1 MPNLQE
7 LLPFFQTLFQEWY
20 LFTLRNIPYALT
32 LALSVWLLTAIAYSF
47 SIAWLKRRGA
57 IETRARTAAETALA
71 EAQQQ
76 LLSLKEELTATTA
89 KLEQATQLTEVKIH
103 RANDLEQK
111 LLNSNKQLV
120 AGFST
125 LVSAF
130 EIIENLPTHA
140 TVDYEMLWQR
150 CNGIIERIAE
160 RFRGEQ
166 QAKARLQLDVQV
178 EKSKLADKESLI
190 NSLQT
195 RLDSQTEQ
203 LAEFDRLQA
212 EQQGLRSE
220 LDSIQQQLNLA
231 RDKNRT
237 DSARIAELEAKA
249 TSSPSQ
255 PQAAVAEKSFHAEP
269 AIVRA
274 ETIKDAEPVPATI
287 IAKPAEVKPAPAVEA
302 PQALEASNPIEPV
315 EQIKQVKNT
324 AVAPTPVAQGKG
336 KGKWKGMFGN
346 AMQQFSK
353 LDEKFGGPKT
363 PLAEPEPI
371 ENPQQELENP
381 TFGQQASE
389 VDRRN
394 DDSVAASEEKPSS
407 AMAGKLSG
415 LFATK
420 KKPSV
425 QETPQAAESGEEGV
439 KPAATEPAVAE
450 TKPTGK
456 LGGLLGKFKKG

>member
-57 IETRARTAAETALA
+57 IEARARVAAETALA

-76 LLSLKEELTATTA
+76 LVSLKEELAATAV

-130 EIIENLPTHA
+130 EIIENLPTQA
-140 TVDYEMLWQR
+140 TVDSEMLWQR

-178 EKSKLADKESLI
+178 EKSKLADKDSLI

-203 LAEFDRLQA
+203 LAQLDRLQT

-220 LDSIQQQLNLA
+220 LDNVKQQLNQA
-231 RDKNRT
+231 QERNRS
-237 DSARIAELEAKA
+237 DLARIADLEARA
-249 TSSPSQ
+249 PSSQ
-255 PQAAVAEKSFHAEP
+255 PQTQPPIVEKSVHAEP

-274 ETIKDAEPVPATI
+274 ETIKVSEPNLEPVPATI
-287 IAKPAEVKPAPAVEA
+287 IATKPVDVKPVPVVEVARTLDATAKNEPA
-302 PQALEASNPIEPV
+302 
-315 EQIKQVKNT
+315 EQIKVVENT
-324 AVAPTPVAQGKG
+324 TVAATPAA
-336 KGKWKGMFGN
+336 KGKWKGVFGN

-363 PLAEPEPI
+363 PVAEPEPI
-371 ENPQQELENP
+371 EKPNQALETGSLGQQEAVVELKE
-381 TFGQQASE
+381 
-389 VDRRN
+389 
-394 DDSVAASEEKPSS
+394 DSLAASEEKPVST
-407 AMAGKLSG
+407 MAGKLSG
-415 LFATK
+415 LFAGH
-420 KKPSV
+420 KKPEV
-425 QETPQAAESGEEGV
+425 KETLQTAAIEEQGT
-439 KPAATEPAVAE
+439 KPVATEPVVAE
-450 TKPTGK
+450 TKPAGK

>member
-7 LLPFFQTLFQEWY
+7 LLPFFQALFQEWY

-57 IETRARTAAETALA
+57 IETRARIAAETTLA
-71 EAQQQ
+71 ETQQQ
-76 LLSLKEELTATTA
+76 LLSLREELNATMA
-89 KLEQATQLTEVKIH
+89 KLDQATQLTEVKIH

-120 AGFST
+120 TGFST

-140 TVDYEMLWQR
+140 TVDSEMLWQR
-150 CNGIIERIAE
+150 CHAIIERIAE

-178 EKSKLADKESLI
+178 EKSKLADKENLI

-203 LAEFDRLQA
+203 LAQFDRVQA
-212 EQQGLRSE
+212 EQQGLRLE
-220 LDSIQQQLNLA
+220 LDSVKQQLNLA
-231 RDKNRT
+231 QEKNRN
-237 DSARIAELEAKA
+237 DSVRIADLEARA
-249 TSSPSQ
+249 ASAPLQTQ
-255 PQAAVAEKSFHAEP
+255 PPIAEKPVHAEP
-269 AIVRA
+269 IIVKA
-274 ETIKDAEPVPATI
+274 ETIKISEPNVEPVPATMI
-287 IAKPAEVKPAPAVEA
+287 AAKPVEVKPAPVIEVSQTLEA
-302 PQALEASNPIEPV
+302 PVKVEPAQQSKEV
-315 EQIKQVKNT
+315 DKT
-324 AVAPTPVAQGKG
+324 AVAAVPAA
-336 KGKWKGMFGN
+336 KGKWKGVFGN

-363 PLAEPEPI
+363 PVAEPEPSDESHQEP
-371 ENPQQELENP
+371 ENQTLTQQEVVVGGNENS
-381 TFGQQASE
+381 AS
-389 VDRRN
+389 V
-394 DDSVAASEEKPSS
+394 SEEKPSS
-407 AMAGKLSG
+407 AVSGKLSG
-415 LFATK
+415 LFGGK
-420 KKPSV
+420 KKTPVKETLQSAVMSSEEAASESV
-425 QETPQAAESGEEGV
+425 
-439 KPAATEPAVAE
+439 VAE
-450 TKPTGK
+450 TKPAGK